1 MAMTNRARSKR
12 LRQSEQLLG
21 AGTNAQAYGI
31 GVIGPDLRRTDA
43 LLVVVFAVAIA
54 LSFVF
59 LGVIIIPGVLL
70 VVVIHGAIDRP
81 ASVAVTSCGVAIL
94 ARSEPNGRPRRS

>member
-1 MAMTNRARSKR
+1 MKNGNDEQGSLEEVEAKRTAPRSWDER
-12 LRQSEQLLG
+12 E
-21 AGTNAQAYGI
+21 AYGI
-31 GVIGPDLRRTDA
+31 GVIGPDPRRTDA

-81 ASVAVTSCGVAIL
+81 ASVAVTSRGVAIL
-94 ARSEPNGRPRRS
+94 SELNGRPRRS